1 MRRFVA
7 CLAAIAAAFL
17 AVPAQASDA
26 CSVLAARVSR
36 LPPGPGFLT
45 SYPTAPAGPLQ
56 NTAFLYGN
64 ALSVVALVGCGD
76 VRDATRIGDAILIAL
91 DHDRYWH
98 DGRLRNS
105 YAGGHADKPVKLA
118 GWWDK
123 TQNRWVEDQYQVGSD
138 TGNMAWAMLALLSL
152 DKAGAGA
159 RFRAGALRLAKWVDT
174 QFDARAPEGFM
185 GGTFGDQPQPAANRW
200 KATEHNTDLA
210 AAFTLLAAA
219 TGDAHWRRRA
229 AAASAFVLAMW
240 NPACGCFES
249 GTAEDGATRNTM
261 LALDAQLWPLLA
273 IPAAHTHADTVI
285 KTAMA
290 RMALRGGFAYGGGRS
305 GLWTEGTEQGALT
318 MKLLGRAKEAQA
330 LSAAA
335 EKNRARD
342 GGYFAADTTMST
354 GFDLQTDVRKRRVY
368 YHISALAPLA
378 WAALAQTGFNPFTG
392 TTALPR

>member
-1 MRRFVA
+1 MQRFVA
-7 CLAAIAAAFL
+7 LLAVLAAFFS
-17 AVPAQASDA
+17 VPAHASDA
-26 CSVLAARVSR
+26 CSVLAARVAR
-36 LPPGPGFLT
+36 LPAGPGFLT

-64 ALSVVALVGCGD
+64 ALSVIALAGCGD
-76 VRDATRIGDAILIAL
+76 VKAGARIGDAILVAL

-138 TGNMAWAMLALLSL
+138 TGNMAWAMLALLVL
-152 DKAGAGA
+152 DKAGAGS
-159 RFRAGALRLAKWVDT
+159 RYRDGALRMAKWVDM
-174 QFDARAPEGFM
+174 QFDTRAPEGYM
-185 GGTFGDQPQPAANRW
+185 GGTFGDQPQPTVNRW

-210 AAFTLLAAA
+210 AAFTLLGAA

-229 AAASAFVLAMW
+229 DTASAFVLAMW

-249 GTAEDGATRNTM
+249 GTTEDGSTRNTT

-273 IPAAHTHADTVI
+273 IPAARGHADTVL
-285 KTAMA
+285 KTATE
-290 RMALRGGFAYGGGRS
+290 RMGLRGGFAYGGARG

-318 MKLLGRAKEAQA
+318 MKLLGQAKEAQA

-335 EKNRARD
+335 EKNRAPD

-354 GFDLQTDVRKRRVY
+354 GFDLQTDVKQRRVY
-368 YHISALAPLA
+368 YRIPALAPLA
-378 WAALAQTGFNPFTG
+378 WAALAEQGFNPFTG
-392 TTALPR
+392 TRALPR